1 MPPALMRFA
10 RTVVPQTDLDRRLR
24 LELLRLAVRNNTPGE
39 VAIPLIGAVCGAIFL
54 TWSDP
59 QTIAIWFAGV
69 LITLAIFRLGTRR
82 LLNDAPPKEA
92 FYWTVRAVLCA
103 LPLQATWAS
112 MGIVFWVDGD
122 MLNNAVITSFLCAS
136 IAGGAAFNGPS
147 PYFSV
152 SFLAMYVPIVLMN
165 TMAGDALVAR
175 LFPLNMVLFI
185 AFMGGVAYMIHRS
198 AYDMFMLREQ
208 NNALVH
214 ALAASRDDSDRAR
227 IKAETASRAKSE
239 FLANMSHELRTPLNA
254 IIGFSEV
261 IKDEILGAQSP
272 LYRTY
277 AGDIH
282 SSGHHLLA
290 LINDILDLSKIEAGR
305 YEIERER
312 VDAGQAIAGALRLFE
327 VRAAEG
333 GLLLRAETDGDMVMN
348 VDPRALKQVL
358 LNLISNAVKFTPPG
372 GAVTVAAAHTSDGSI
387 AISVSDTGAGIAPED
402 QHRVFES
409 FGQGRH
415 DVAVREKGT
424 GLGLPIV
431 KGLVEAHG
439 GKVSLTS
446 RPGVGTTVTALFPPP
461 HEKQRRGGQERAA
474 S

>member
-1 MPPALMRFA
+1 MPPALVRFA

-39 VAIPLIGAVCGAIFL
+39 VAVPLIGAVCGAIFI
-54 TWSDP
+54 TWFDVQSV
-59 QTIAIWFAGV
+59 AMWFVAV
-69 LITLAIFRLGTRR
+69 LATLAIFRVGTRR
-82 LLNDAPPKEA
+82 LLKDVPPREA
-92 FYWTVRAVLCA
+92 FAWTIRAVLCA

-112 MGIVFWVDGD
+112 MGVLFWVDGD

-136 IAGGAAFNGPS
+136 IAGGAALNGPS
-147 PYFSV
+147 PYFST
-152 SFLAMYVPIVLMN
+152 SFLAMYVPIVLTN
-165 TMAGDALVAR
+165 TMAGDTLVAQ

-185 AFMGGVAYMIHRS
+185 GFMGGVAFMIYRT
-198 AYDMFMLREQ
+198 ACDMIMLREQ
-208 NNALVH
+208 NNSLVH
-214 ALAASRDDSDRAR
+214 ALATSRDDSDRAR

-261 IKDEILGAQSP
+261 IKDEILGTQSP

-305 YEIERER
+305 YQIELER
-312 VDAGQAIAGALRLFE
+312 IDVSHAITSALRLFE

-333 GLLLRAETDGDMVMN
+333 GILLSAETDGDMVMN
-348 VDPRALKQVL
+348 ADPRALKQIL
-358 LNLISNAVKFTPPG
+358 LNLISNAVKFTAPG
-372 GAVTVAAAHTSDGSI
+372 GTVTVAAAPTADGAI

-402 QHRVFES
+402 QHRVFEN

-415 DVAVREKGT
+415 DVTVREKGT

-446 RPGVGTTVTALFPPP
+446 RPGVGTTVTAIFPIAR
-461 HEKQRRGGQERAA
+461 EKQRGGGEEHAA
-474 S
+474 